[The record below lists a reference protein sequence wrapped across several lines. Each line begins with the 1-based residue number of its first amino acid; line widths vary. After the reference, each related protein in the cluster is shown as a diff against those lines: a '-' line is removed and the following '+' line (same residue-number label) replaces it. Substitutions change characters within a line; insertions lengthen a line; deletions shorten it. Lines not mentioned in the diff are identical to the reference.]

1 MGEDPS
7 KTADSGLMNMKPQLT
22 YAYLKHLW
30 NGNYEKKVSTTLSC
44 SFCSSFRL
52 LVWYGLGE
60 TVFVIEMI
68 ARPPNCTSTNIF
80 QAAQD

>member
-30 NGNYEKKVSTTLSC
+30 HGNNDKKVSLQL
-44 SFCSSFRL
+44 F
-52 LVWYGLGE
+52 Y
-60 TVFVIEMI
+60 
-68 ARPPNCTSTNIF
+68 AF
-80 QAAQD
+80 Q